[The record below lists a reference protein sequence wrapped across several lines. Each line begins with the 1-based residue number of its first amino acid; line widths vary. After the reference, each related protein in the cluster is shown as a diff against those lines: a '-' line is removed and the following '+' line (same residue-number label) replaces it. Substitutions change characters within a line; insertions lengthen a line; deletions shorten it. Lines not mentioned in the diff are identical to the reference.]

1 MLEGF
6 RNHNLSMKCH
16 WICNEIIGAGRTA
29 NLLSFAYSLKT
40 EPFKIGLL
48 FLEN

>member
-6 RNHNLSMKCH
+6 RTHNLSMKYQ
-16 WICNEIIGAGRTA
+16 WICNEVTGAGKSA

-40 EPFKIGLL
+40 KPFDIGLV
-48 FLEN
+48 FL